1 MNARRHF
8 LSVAAAGTA
17 AFAAAPLMAQSAGP
31 GSVLPTRGQA
41 SAKPLPGNPARQG
54 GRYRPQTRLGLGG
67 VAIGNGF
74 AAATDAQSEASLA
87 AAYAAGVRYFD
98 TSP

>member
-17 AFAAAPLMAQSAGP
+17 AFAASPLMAQSAGP

-41 SAKPLPGNPARQG
+41 SVKPLPGNPAQ
-54 GRYRPQTRLGLGG
+54 
-67 VAIGNGF
+67 
-74 AAATDAQSEASLA
+74 
-87 AAYAAGVRYFD
+87 
-98 TSP
+98 